1 MASAS
6 LTINPTRSV
15 FETLCLVRQHHSL
28 RPLGAQ
34 LWLNGLGWS
43 LCSRGPWVGGGGPW
57 LEVLGSLARPR
68 VGHARGLREDWGAVR
83 KQGAL

>member
-1 MASAS
+1 MAAAS

-68 VGHARGLREDWGAVR
+68 VGHGRGLREDCVAVR